1 MSQEK
6 AKKAAAAAAL
16 QFIKSNMTI
25 GLGSGS
31 TSEFFI
37 EELIKKT
44 KSGLTIQTVSS
55 SKRSEALAKKGN
67 ILVKNIDEVTNIDL
81 TIDGADEIDPEKKM
95 IKGGGGAHVREK
107 ILATSSQKMIVIID
121 ETKQV
126 KTLGERALPVEI
138 IEYGH
143 LHTEKKLNIAG
154 FKGVWRKNTDG
165 SLFITD
171 NNNYIYDVTIKSL
184 TQKPEEIHSQILCV
198 PGVVD
203 TGFFFKVAHTVIVGH
218 PDGSYEIIN

>member
-6 AKKAAAAAAL
+6 AKKAAATAAL
-16 QFIKSNMTI
+16 EFIKSNMTI

-31 TSEFFI
+31 TSEIFI
-37 EELIKKT
+37 EELIKKV
-44 KSGLTIQTVSS
+44 KSGLKIQAVSS
-55 SKRSEALAKKGN
+55 SKKSEALAKKGN
-67 ILVKNIDEVTNIDL
+67 ILVKRIDEVTNIDL
-81 TIDGADEIDPEKKM
+81 TIDGADEIDPDKKM

-143 LHTEKKLNIAG
+143 LHTEKKLNKIG
-154 FKGVWRKNTDG
+154 FKGVWRKNPDG

-184 TQKPEEIHSQILCV
+184 TQKPEEIHSQILGI

-203 TGFFFKVAHTVIVGH
+203 TGFFFRIAHTVIVGH
-218 PDGSYEIIN
+218 LDGSYEIY